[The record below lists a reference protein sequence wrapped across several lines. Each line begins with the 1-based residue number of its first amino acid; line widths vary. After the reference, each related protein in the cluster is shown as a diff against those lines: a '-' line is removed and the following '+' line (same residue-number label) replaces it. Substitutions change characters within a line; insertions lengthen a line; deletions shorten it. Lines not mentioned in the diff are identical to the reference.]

1 MLASRVSLYP
11 RMQTIEADYLVAP
24 AADCS
29 PKIAPPETKS
39 AWLGSDSYQIGGRA
53 SAVGGSRFGRWVG
66 CEAAVGGD
74 VGEDL
79 LDQGEHVG
87 VLDGVDMVAPSRRA
101 LIRPA
106 RRSLLRCWLMVATP
120 TTILMPRWWVSG
132 RDTIA

>member
-1 MLASRVSLYP
+1 VSCGLGGRCWGPIRARRGPLAKDRTTL
-11 RMQTIEADYLVAP
+11 TN
-24 AADCS
+24 
-29 PKIAPPETKS
+29 S
-39 AWLGSDSYQIGGRA
+39 AWFGSDSFQIGGPA
-53 SAVGGSRFGRWVG
+53 CVVSGSLFEWWVG